1 MPYFIG
7 IWKGLFLFS
16 GTNAA
21 CAIAQMQLSEIGW
34 VEFYSG
40 VPARLAGS
48 GDLPITSHYKL
59 TQVTGTPIIRSS
71 LQTYP
76 NFSTVLGTKLINT
89 SFRAASTELLIAM
102 YFQPLCRY
110 PSPWSVHI
118 VSKTMSFVYVSR
130 DTKFM
135 RALWLESPRSK
146 RCHSWSIVLLTLE
159 VLPSFHV
166 LPSCRN
172 TR

>member
-34 VEFYSG
+34 VEFHSG
-40 VPARLAGS
+40 VPTRLVGS
-48 GDLPITSHYKL
+48 GDLPITSLYKL

-71 LQTYP
+71 LQIYP
-76 NFSTVLGTKLINT
+76 NFSTVLGTKLIYT

-102 YFQPLCRY
+102 YFQPLRRY

-118 VSKTMSFVYVSR
+118 VSKTVSCVYVSR

-135 RALWLESPRSK
+135 RALWLESPCSK
-146 RCHSWSIVLLTLE
+146 RCHNWSIVSLTLE

-166 LPSCRN
+166 LPWCRN